1 MPSCVTRTNSS
12 LTLGGKNKNK
22 TPAAA
27 AAAPAAAAAA
37 AADEDD
43 ERLPPGWTKKESKS
57 QKGRYYYMS
66 PSGKTQWVPPVVRPP
81 RGECST
87 ARSLGLYLPVGII

>member
-1 MPSCVTRTNSS
+1 MPSYVPRTNSS

-22 TPAAA
+22 
-27 AAAPAAAAAA
+27 APAAAAAA